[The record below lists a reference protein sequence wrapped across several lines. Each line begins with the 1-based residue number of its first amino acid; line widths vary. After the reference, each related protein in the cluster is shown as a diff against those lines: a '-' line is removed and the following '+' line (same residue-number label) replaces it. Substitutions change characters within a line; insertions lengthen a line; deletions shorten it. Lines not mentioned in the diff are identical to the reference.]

1 MPSEKTKEER
11 LREGLELL
19 KGLRKVGIGADEPD
33 FKSLQSKIS
42 EWVNTGVAWSG
53 RIDFLDHGRYAD
65 VKLPQSKFKSATL
78 AFKVLSRLELEL

>member
-1 MPSEKTKEER
+1 MSSKAKEER

-33 FKSLQSKIS
+33 FKTLQSKIS
-42 EWVNTGVAWSG
+42 EWVNTGIPWSG

-65 VKLPQSKFKSATL
+65 VKLPQSKFKSASL
-78 AFKVLSRLELEL
+78 AFKVLPRLELGL